1 LTSGSTSGEFIRKNP
16 AREEKFMKVVLTQD
30 MESLGLGGEIVN
42 VAKGYA
48 RNYLIPQ
55 GMALEATE
63 QNIKLTEMQRKNIE
77 IKRIK
82 AKEDALKVKERL
94 SGISVTIAQKV
105 GEEDKLYGSVTT
117 MDIADQLEKRGIT
130 VERRRMVLD
139 KPIKSLGEFAV
150 TVKLHPDV
158 SASIK
163 VVVVPEA

>member
-1 LTSGSTSGEFIRKNP
+1 LTSRSTSGEFIRKTG
-16 AREEKFMKVVLTQD
+16 AREEKYMKVILTQD

-48 RNYLIPQ
+48 RNYLIPR

-82 AKEDALKVKERL
+82 AKEDALKIKERL
-94 SGISVTIAQKV
+94 SGVVVTIAQKV

-117 MDIADQLEKRGIT
+117 MDIADRLEKQGIT
-130 VERRRMVLD
+130 VERRRIVLE
-139 KPIKSLGEFAV
+139 KPIKSLGEFPV
-150 TVKLHPDV
+150 TVKLHPEV
-158 SASIK
+158 AAAIK
-163 VVVVPEA
+163 VVVVPES

>member
-1 LTSGSTSGEFIRKNP
+1 
-16 AREEKFMKVVLTQD
+16 MKVVLTQD

-82 AKEDALKVKERL
+82 AKDDALKVKERL

-117 MDIADQLEKRGIT
+117 MDIADQLEKQGIT

>member
-1 LTSGSTSGEFIRKNP
+1 
-16 AREEKFMKVVLTQD
+16 MKVVLTQD

-48 RNYLIPQ
+48 RNYLIPR

-63 QNIKLTEMQRKNIE
+63 QNIKLTERQRKNIE

-82 AKEDALKVKERL
+82 AKEEALKVKERL

-117 MDIADQLEKRGIT
+117 MDIAEQLEKQGIT

>member
-1 LTSGSTSGEFIRKNP
+1 
-16 AREEKFMKVVLTQD
+16 MKVVLTQD

-82 AKEDALKVKERL
+82 AKDDALKVKERL

-117 MDIADQLEKRGIT
+117 MDIADQLEKQGIT

-139 KPIKSLGEFAV
+139 KPIKTLGDFAV

>member
-1 LTSGSTSGEFIRKNP
+1 VDRPRKKSTEIT
-16 AREEKFMKVVLTQD
+16 AVTEETVMKVILTQD

-42 VAKGYA
+42 VARGYA

-63 QNIKLTEMQRKNIE
+63 QNIKLTEKQRKNVE

-82 AKEDALKVKERL
+82 AKEEALKVKERL
-94 SGISVTIAQKV
+94 SGVSVTIAQKV
-105 GEEDKLYGSVTT
+105 GEEDRLYGSVTS
-117 MDIADQLEKRGIT
+117 MDIAEQLEKQGIA

-139 KPIKSLGEFAV
+139 KPIKSLGEFLV
-150 TVKLHPDV
+150 PVKLHPEV
-158 SASIK
+158 TASIK

>member
-1 LTSGSTSGEFIRKNP
+1 
-16 AREEKFMKVVLTQD
+16 MKVILTQD

-48 RNYLIPQ
+48 RNYLIPR

-77 IKRIK
+77 IKGIK

-117 MDIADQLEKRGIT
+117 MDIAEQLEKQGIT

-139 KPIKSLGEFAV
+139 KPIKTLGDFAV

>member
-1 LTSGSTSGEFIRKNP
+1 
-16 AREEKFMKVVLTQD
+16 MKVVLTQD

-48 RNYLIPQ
+48 RNYLIPR

-63 QNIKLTEMQRKNIE
+63 QNIKLTERQRKNIE

-82 AKEDALKVKERL
+82 AKEEALKVKERL

-117 MDIADQLEKRGIT
+117 MDIAEQLEKQGIT

-139 KPIKSLGEFAV
+139 KPIKTLGDFAV

>member
-1 LTSGSTSGEFIRKNP
+1 
-16 AREEKFMKVVLTQD
+16 MKVILTQD
-30 MESLGLGGEIVN
+30 MESLGLGGAIVN

-48 RNYLIPQ
+48 RNYLIPR

-77 IKRIK
+77 IKGIK

-117 MDIADQLEKRGIT
+117 MDIADQLEKQGIT

-139 KPIKSLGEFAV
+139 KPIKTLGDFAV

>member
-1 LTSGSTSGEFIRKNP
+1 
-16 AREEKFMKVVLTQD
+16 
-30 MESLGLGGEIVN
+30 
-42 VAKGYA
+42 
-48 RNYLIPQ
+48 
-55 GMALEATE
+55 MALEATE
-63 QNIKLTEMQRKNIE
+63 QNIKLTERQRKNIE

-82 AKEDALKVKERL
+82 AKEEALKVKERL

-117 MDIADQLEKRGIT
+117 MDIAEQLEKQGIT

-139 KPIKSLGEFAV
+139 KPIKTLGDFTV

>member
-1 LTSGSTSGEFIRKNP
+1 
-16 AREEKFMKVVLTQD
+16 MKVILTQD

-48 RNYLIPQ
+48 RNYLIPR

-117 MDIADQLEKRGIT
+117 MDIAEQLEKQGIT

-139 KPIKSLGEFAV
+139 KPIKTLGDFAV

>member
-1 LTSGSTSGEFIRKNP
+1 
-16 AREEKFMKVVLTQD
+16 MKVVLTQD

-48 RNYLIPQ
+48 RNYLIPR

-77 IKRIK
+77 IKGIK

-117 MDIADQLEKRGIT
+117 MDIADQLEKQGIT

-139 KPIKSLGEFAV
+139 KPIKTLGDFAV

>member
-1 LTSGSTSGEFIRKNP
+1 
-16 AREEKFMKVVLTQD
+16 MKVILTQD

-48 RNYLIPQ
+48 RNYLIPR

-63 QNIKLTEMQRKNIE
+63 QNIKFTENQRKTIE

-82 AKEDALKVKERL
+82 AKEEALKVKEKL
-94 SGISVTIAQKV
+94 SGVSVTIAQKV

-117 MDIADQLEKRGIT
+117 MDIADQLEKQGIS
-130 VERRRMVLD
+130 VERRRIVLD
-139 KPIKSLGEFAV
+139 KPLKSLGEFAV
-150 TVKLHPDV
+150 AVKIHPDV
-158 SASIK
+158 TASIK

>member
-1 LTSGSTSGEFIRKNP
+1 
-16 AREEKFMKVVLTQD
+16 MKVVLTQD

-48 RNYLIPQ
+48 RNYLIPR

-77 IKRIK
+77 IKKIK

-117 MDIADQLEKRGIT
+117 MDIAEQLEKQGIT

-139 KPIKSLGEFAV
+139 KPIKTLGDFAV

>member
-82 AKEDALKVKERL
+82 AKDDALKVKERL

-117 MDIADQLEKRGIT
+117 MDIADQLEKQGIT

>member
-1 LTSGSTSGEFIRKNP
+1 
-16 AREEKFMKVVLTQD
+16 MKVILTQD

-48 RNYLIPQ
+48 RNYLIPR

-77 IKRIK
+77 IKRIN

-117 MDIADQLEKRGIT
+117 MDIADQLEKQGIT

-139 KPIKSLGEFAV
+139 KPIKTLGDFAV

>member
-48 RNYLIPQ
+48 RNYLIPR

-63 QNIKLTEMQRKNIE
+63 QNIKLTERQRKNIE
-77 IKRIK
+77 TKRIK

-117 MDIADQLEKRGIT
+117 MDIAEQLEKQGIT

-139 KPIKSLGEFAV
+139 KPIKTLGDFAV

>member
-117 MDIADQLEKRGIT
+117 MDIADQLEKQGIT

>member
-1 LTSGSTSGEFIRKNP
+1 
-16 AREEKFMKVVLTQD
+16 MKVVLTQD

-63 QNIKLTEMQRKNIE
+63 PNIKLTEMQRKNIE

-82 AKEDALKVKERL
+82 AKEDALKVKEKL

-117 MDIADQLEKRGIT
+117 MDIADQLEKQGIT

>member
-1 LTSGSTSGEFIRKNP
+1 
-16 AREEKFMKVVLTQD
+16 MKVILTQD

-48 RNYLIPQ
+48 RNYLIPR

-63 QNIKLTEMQRKNIE
+63 QNIKLTERQRKNIE

-82 AKEDALKVKERL
+82 AKEEALKVKERL

-117 MDIADQLEKRGIT
+117 MDIADQLEKQGIT

-139 KPIKSLGEFAV
+139 KPIKTLGDFAV